1 MFCSRCGTEVDHAKQ
16 FCPTCGLDLRVTT
29 PVQAI
34 ATGDVTELDII
45 REALRE
51 EYELLEELGRG
62 GMAIVYRAREK
73 QLEREVAIKVLPFSL
88 AFDAEFVERFQREAR
103 TAAQLEH
110 PNIIPI
116 YRVGRSGRVIYF
128 AMKLLRGSSL
138 SRLLGEKKKLPPAE
152 IRTLL
157 GDVAKA
163 LAYAHQRGIVHRDIK
178 PDNIMFDEF
187 GHCVVT
193 DFGIAK
199 AVTGSR
205 LTGTGMSIGTPH
217 YMSPEQARAQ
227 TIDGRSDIYSLGVVA
242 YQCLTGEVPYDG
254 EDSFAIGYKHIMEP
268 IPIPL
273 LDTPEERRLFEIVR
287 RMMMKDPL
295 DRFQS
300 ADELVRALEGQ
311 PATTVAP
318 SPRRITLAQQV
329 AAQQPT
335 SLLPA
340 TPRPSQAI
348 PVGEGTPAG
357 GQAGPGPADTPRR
370 PAMRRSSAAPP
381 PPSNSGWFVVA
392 LVIVFVAVG
401 AYLAWSKGLLGGRP
415 ALDSLP
421 VQPDTAA
428 RSDTVPAEDLT
439 RLAPETGTGLPRSR
453 PVSADTT
460 GPAPSSIPGAEPPA
474 PGPAPADSGLLRIS
488 GALPRNTRV
497 FINARPVTQHTSVIR
512 LPAGR
517 HEIAISV
524 PNRAMF
530 VDTIEIEPGGTL
542 VLTPELETGPSA
554 LRPGVRR
561 LQAVLTCEVP
571 TRANRFGRACYDQGP
586 TPFQSLVPVGPEI
599 RGTPSAAVLLVRV
612 SAQGQTLVVRVF
624 AASSD
629 SLFTARAVEFARGVQ
644 WTPAFRHGQPVEGW
658 TQWTFYPK
666 TP

>member
-1 MFCSRCGTEVDHAKQ
+1 
-16 FCPTCGLDLRVTT
+16 VTT

-128 AMKLLRGSSL
+128 VMKLLRGSSL

-157 GDVAKA
+157 ADVAKA

-227 TIDGRSDIYSLGVVA
+227 SIDGRSDIYSLGVVA

-273 LDTPEERRLFEIVR
+273 LDTPDERRLFEIVR

-300 ADELVRALEGQ
+300 AEELVRALEGQ
-311 PATTVAP
+311 PAAAAAP

-348 PVGEGTPAG
+348 PVGEGTPA
-357 GQAGPGPADTPRR
+357 APVTPAPRDTPRR

-381 PPSNSGWFVVA
+381 PSSNSGWLVVA

-415 ALDSLP
+415 GAPALDSLP
-421 VQPDTAA
+421 VQSDTGAGP
-428 RSDTVPAEDLT
+428 DTVPPQDLGQV
-439 RLAPETGTGLPRSR
+439 APEPGTDLARPR
-453 PVSADTT
+453 PASADTVGAPASP
-460 GPAPSSIPGAEPPA
+460 GPEPESP
-474 PGPAPADSGLLRIS
+474 PGPAAADSGLLRIS

-497 FINARPVTQHTSVIR
+497 FINARPITQHAAVIR

-517 HEIAISV
+517 HEIGISV

-599 RGTPSAAVLLVRV
+599 RGTPSPAVLLVRV
-612 SAQGQTLVVRVF
+612 SAEGQTLVVRVF

-629 SLFTARAVEFARGVQ
+629 SLFTARAVEFARGVK
-644 WTPAFRHGQPVEGW
+644 WNPAFRHGQPVEGW